1 MESSARNLKGKITG
15 IRVGSVMTEIEL
27 QVEPCTA
34 AAVIPT
40 SSFERLA
47 VKEGDIVT
55 FIVNPTAVI
64 VAK

>member
-1 MESSARNLKGKITG
+1 
-15 IRVGSVMTEIEL
+15 MTEIEL